1 MAQEPINASVAYF
14 DPSQSDPFIIQPAVN
29 GAALDVDTLKQDI
42 LSSLHVAMPGI
53 VESYDSSAHTAT
65 VQPALRRRT
74 RSGTVL
80 TAPLLRQV
88 PVFVPSPDFT
98 VSPGAHCLL
107 IFADFCIDGWAESGQ
122 PVLPPSPRR
131 HDLSDAFALVGF
143 YPPGR
148 G

>member
-1 MAQEPINASVAYF
+1 MEITEAFLQNALQA
-14 DPSQSDPFIIQPAVN
+14 
-29 GAALDVDTLKQDI
+29 LKQDI

>member
-1 MAQEPINASVAYF
+1 MEITEVFIQKALKAMKQE
-14 DPSQSDPFIIQPAVN
+14 
-29 GAALDVDTLKQDI
+29 I

-53 VESYDSSAHTAT
+53 IESYDSSTHTAT

-74 RSGTVL
+74 QPGEIL

-88 PVFVPSPDFT
+88 PVFIPSPDFT

-107 IFADFCIDGWAESGQ
+107 IFADFCIDGWYDSGR
-122 PVLPPSPRR
+122 PMIPPSPRQ

-143 YPPGR
+143 YPGSSA
-148 G
+148 

>member
-1 MAQEPINASVAYF
+1 MEMTETFLQNAL
-14 DPSQSDPFIIQPAVN
+14 Q
-29 GAALDVDTLKQDI
+29 ALKREI

-53 VESYDSSAHTAT
+53 IESYDSASRTAS

-74 RSGTVL
+74 RTGEIL
-80 TAPLLRQV
+80 TAPPLHQV
-88 PVFVPSPDFT
+88 PVFIPSPDFT

-107 IFADFCIDGWAESGQ
+107 IFADFCIDGWVKCGQ
-122 PVLPPSPRR
+122 PVLPPSPRQ

-143 YPPGR
+143 YPAGR

>member
-1 MAQEPINASVAYF
+1 MEITEAFLQ
-14 DPSQSDPFIIQPAVN
+14 D
-29 GAALDVDTLKQDI
+29 ALQALKREI

-53 VESYDSSAHTAT
+53 VESYDSSTHTAT

-74 RSGTVL
+74 RAGELL
-80 TAPLLRQV
+80 TAPLLYQV
-88 PVFVPSPDFT
+88 PVFIPSPDFT

-107 IFADFCIDGWAESGQ
+107 IFADFCIDGWYGSGQ

-143 YPPGR
+143 RPAWQG
-148 G
+148 